1 MHASWS
7 CFELTCA
14 MLFRIISSVVK
25 NCYYEIIGVLVL
37 TRFRFHSFQNAPFQF
52 FMPSFQVKG
61 CHPIDLLL
69 KPSLIKLTPKS
80 KHRVQRTRLF
90 GSLAWKVVYTF
101 TSLTSLSPSYS
112 NSLKATHP
120 ESYQVLMDTRNC
132 R

>member
-1 MHASWS
+1 
-7 CFELTCA
+7 

-90 GSLAWKVVYTF
+90 GSWGGEGRGGEGKYSQISQ
-101 TSLTSLSPSYS
+101 TSL
-112 NSLKATHP
+112 
-120 ESYQVLMDTRNC
+120 
-132 R
+132 